1 MAIGI
6 ALLSALLRSL
16 LNLIDRKTFGLQQR
30 HVFATL
36 VVNNLLPLGWLL
48 ILLPAMGE
56 FGIFINYLGD
66 VRFIILGFIT
76 QLTALVFSL
85 AFKQLKVAEV
95 VVTAKAAD
103 VIIPLAF
110 FFSGE
115 DLNWLGFSGSVLT
128 TLVCLPL
135 FSMQLFH
142 HSRVVWVVVAMLF
155 LVVVQATATTAWL
168 PMNEVYWQTLL
179 PVTTVIIFWRLVT
192 AMILPLFVLQARP
205 SRALATRWRDFRPD
219 NLQVSRSV
227 ITLLVQ
233 LTFVWAVFEGR
244 SNLLIWPILNST
256 ILFSIVLSG
265 LILKEAV
272 DRKYWMAA
280 LAILFIVSSISLLQG
295 FST

>member
-1 MAIGI
+1 MAICI

-48 ILLPAMGE
+48 IMLPAMGQ
-56 FGIFINYLGD
+56 FGIFISYLGD

-103 VIIPLAF
+103 VFIPLAF
-110 FFSGE
+110 LFSGE
-115 DLNWLGFSGSVLT
+115 DLNWLGILGSMLT
-128 TLVCLPL
+128 SLVCLPL
-135 FSMQLFH
+135 FSRQFYQ
-142 HSRVVWVVVAMLF
+142 HSKLMWVVIFLLI
-155 LVVVQATATTAWL
+155 LVVLQATATAAWL
-168 PMNEVYWQTLL
+168 PVNEAYWRSLL
-179 PVTTVIIFWRLVT
+179 PVTTVIILWRLVSSL
-192 AMILPLFVLQARP
+192 ILPLFVFKGGPIQAQVI
-205 SRALATRWRDFRPD
+205 RWRDYRPD
-219 NLQVSRSV
+219 ALQVGRSI

-244 SNLLIWPILNST
+244 NNLLIWPILNST

-265 LILKEAV
+265 IVLKEEV
-272 DRKYWMAA
+272 DRKYWIVSVAI
-280 LAILFIVSSISLLQG
+280 LAIVVGVSFLEII
-295 FST
+295 

>member
-36 VVNNLLPLGWLL
+36 VVNNVLPLGWLL

-103 VIIPLAF
+103 VFIPLAF
-110 FFSGE
+110 FFSGD

-135 FSMQLFH
+135 FSMQLYQ

-219 NLQVSRSV
+219 NLQISRSF